1 MFSQASVG
9 HSVHKRPHG
18 YSVTTHPCYS
28 AFGTHPTGMLS
39 CLLCNYSNVSRVKN
53 YLPFF
58 NIFGKKTTLNIV
70 LNVSNIIHDIYYG
83 VAIQPILKVQGAV
96 Y

>member
-9 HSVHKRPHG
+9 HCVHNGPHG
-18 YSVTTHPCYS
+18 YSITAHSCYS
-28 AFGTHPTGMLS
+28 AVGTQPTGMLS

-53 YLPFF
+53 GLLSF
-58 NIFGKKTTLNIV
+58 NIFGKKLILNIV
-70 LNVSNIIHDIYYG
+70 SSIIHDIYYG
-83 VAIQPILKVQGAV
+83 VAIQPILKVQGGL